1 MLTNNSL
8 LKRDSFLLCCRNM
21 LIRELAAV
29 WVAVLLCHLQL
40 TGSQVSGRLLFRYG
54 FSMTSRPALFRVL
67 LSTRNFFSFSPSKS
81 GRKFTVP
88 IFETRSYSSFY
99 SSSIRGSDCFDSGF
113 SLQSRIFR
121 WNSDLWNFMMM
132 TVFSRQISRI
142 ILTREMKWTIVE
154 CGENLPMKRSHKGIN
169 KNWRIYSTSIF
180 KFLKVQSNTEIVS
193 NTRRVSWRDTIR
205 ELFVDTRRDNRDTEN
220 MISMRKKEEERGFSP
235 RILLEKLSQGLRSN
249 WRGPRESPPVAWP
262 FARDVECVACVRGES
277 EFQPACRQAY
287 TRVPYSTGNQSYQPL
302 QYFSIYKKCQRER
315 SFFFFFFF

>member
-99 SSSIRGSDCFDSGF
+99 SSSIVSIRISHFRVEYFD
-113 SLQSRIFR
+113 RI
-121 WNSDLWNFMMM
+121 
-132 TVFSRQISRI
+132 
-142 ILTREMKWTIVE
+142 
-154 CGENLPMKRSHKGIN
+154 
-169 KNWRIYSTSIF
+169 RIYGTLWWWQF
-180 KFLKVQSNTEIVS
+180 F
-193 NTRRVSWRDTIR
+193 RDKYR
-205 ELFVDTRRDNRDTEN
+205 ELFW
-220 MISMRKKEEERGFSP
+220 
-235 RILLEKLSQGLRSN
+235 LEK
-249 WRGPRESPPVAWP
+249 W
-262 FARDVECVACVRGES
+262 S
-277 EFQPACRQAY
+277 E
-287 TRVPYSTGNQSYQPL
+287 QS
-302 QYFSIYKKCQRER
+302 
-315 SFFFFFFF
+315 

>member
-81 GRKFTVP
+81 GRKFTVS

-99 SSSIRGSDCFDSGF
+99 SSSIVSIRISHFRVEYFDGI
-113 SLQSRIFR
+113 RIYGTLWWWQFFR
-121 WNSDLWNFMMM
+121 W
-132 TVFSRQISRI
+132 QISRI

-169 KNWRIYSTSIF
+169 KKLNLFNFYFQISQSPIQYRNRIEY
-180 KFLKVQSNTEIVS
+180 KA
-193 NTRRVSWRDTIR
+193 
-205 ELFVDTRRDNRDTEN
+205 
-220 MISMRKKEEERGFSP
+220 
-235 RILLEKLSQGLRSN
+235 RILKRYNSRI
-249 WRGPRESPPVAWP
+249 
-262 FARDVECVACVRGES
+262 VRRH
-277 EFQPACRQAY
+277 AKR
-287 TRVPYSTGNQSYQPL
+287 
-302 QYFSIYKKCQRER
+302 
-315 SFFFFFFF
+315 

>member
-99 SSSIRGSDCFDSGF
+99 SSSIVSIRISHFRVEYFDGI
-113 SLQSRIFR
+113 RIYGTLWWWQFFR
-121 WNSDLWNFMMM
+121 W
-132 TVFSRQISRI
+132 QISRI

-180 KFLKVQSNTEIVS
+180 KFLKVQSNIEIVS

-220 MISMRKKEEERGFSP
+220 MISMRKKEEEGGSSP